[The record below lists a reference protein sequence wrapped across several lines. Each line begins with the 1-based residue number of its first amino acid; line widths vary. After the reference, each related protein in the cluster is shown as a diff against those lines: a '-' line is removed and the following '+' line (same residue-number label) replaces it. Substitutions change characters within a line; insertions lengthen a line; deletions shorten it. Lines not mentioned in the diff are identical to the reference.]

1 MEGEALGE
9 GASEEDPGL
18 GLGHVSVRGWP
29 AVVLSPAITNDHNP
43 GSLRQQKTVSSLIA
57 LGARG
62 AMIPLGASLAPF
74 SEAKSW
80 RAARVG
86 ILGRETAGDSLSG
99 IVVGLSGA
107 RLLPGGSPPHQHRD
121 STIAQCS

>member
-57 LGARG
+57 
-62 AMIPLGASLAPF
+62 LGASLAPF